1 MIEIMKKNLEN
12 YLSQLREKGYRITKS
27 RIALLEVLSDEH
39 LTFKQIQMR
48 LAEKGFTNVASI
60 YNNIDFFLQE
70 KVIVVL
76 FINQVRYYEL
86 AIDNKMHTADNHIH
100 LVDQANNQIVEINN
114 KRIYDSIS
122 RYIENDTEYEVSYI
136 RLTVGVSKKETE

>member
-1 MIEIMKKNLEN
+1 MKKKFEV
-12 YLSQLREKGYRITKS
+12 YLNQLREKGYRITKS
-27 RIALLEVLSDEH
+27 RVALLEVLSDDH

-60 YNNIDFFLQE
+60 YNNLDFFLQE
-70 KVIVVL
+70 KIVVVL
-76 FINQVRYYEL
+76 FINQVKYYEL

-114 KRIYDSIS
+114 KRIFDSIT
-122 RYIENDTEYEVSYI
+122 RYIENETEYNVQYI
-136 RLTVGVSKKETE
+136 KLTIGVNRKEEEN

>member
-1 MIEIMKKNLEN
+1 MKKNLET
-12 YLSQLREKGYRITKS
+12 YLTQLREKGFRITKS
-27 RIALLEVLSDEH
+27 RIALLEVLSDDH
-39 LTFKQIQMR
+39 LTFKQIQIR

-76 FINQVRYYEL
+76 FINQVKYYEL

-100 LVDQANNQIVEINN
+100 LIDQANNQIVEINN
-114 KRIYDSIS
+114 KRIFDSIS
-122 RYIENDTEYEVSYI
+122 RYIENDTEYEVKYI
-136 RLTVGVSKKETE
+136 RLTVGVSKKSE

>member
-1 MIEIMKKNLEN
+1 MKTNLEN

-100 LVDQANNQIVEINN
+100 LIDQANNQIVEINN

-122 RYIENDTEYEVSYI
+122 RYIENDTNYEVSYI

>member
-1 MIEIMKKNLEN
+1 MKKNLEN

>member
-1 MIEIMKKNLEN
+1 MKKNLEN

-122 RYIENDTEYEVSYI
+122 RYIENDTDYEVSYI

>member
-1 MIEIMKKNLEN
+1 MKKNLEN

-100 LVDQANNQIVEINN
+100 LVDQLNNQIVEINN

>member
-1 MIEIMKKNLEN
+1 
-12 YLSQLREKGYRITKS
+12 
-27 RIALLEVLSDEH
+27 VLCDDH

-60 YNNIDFFLQE
+60 YNNLDFFLQE
-70 KVIVVL
+70 KIVVVL
-76 FINQVRYYEL
+76 FINQVKYYEL

-114 KRIYDSIS
+114 KRIFDSIT
-122 RYIENDTEYEVSYI
+122 RYIENETEYNVKYI
-136 RLTVGVSKKETE
+136 KLTVGVSKKEEEN

>member
-1 MIEIMKKNLEN
+1 MKKKLEL
-12 YLSQLREKGYRITKS
+12 YLTQLREKGYRITKS
-27 RIALLEVLSDEH
+27 RIALLEVLSDDH
-39 LTFKQIQMR
+39 LTFKQIQVR

-76 FINQVRYYEL
+76 FINQVKYYEL

-114 KRIYDSIS
+114 KRIFDSIT
-122 RYIENDTEYEVSYI
+122 RYIENETDYEVNHI
-136 RLTVGVSKKETE
+136 RLTIGVTKKNNT

>member
-1 MIEIMKKNLEN
+1 MRKNLEA
-12 YLSQLREKGYRITKS
+12 YLGQLREKGYRITKS
-27 RIALLEVLSDEH
+27 RIALLEVLSDDH

-70 KVIVVL
+70 KIIVVL
-76 FINQVRYYEL
+76 FINQVKYYEI

-100 LVDQANNQIVEINN
+100 LVDQANNQIIEINN
-114 KRIYDSIS
+114 KRIYDSIT
-122 RYIENDTEYEVSYI
+122 RYIENETEYNVNYI
-136 RLTVGVSKKETE
+136 RLTVGVSKKEDNN